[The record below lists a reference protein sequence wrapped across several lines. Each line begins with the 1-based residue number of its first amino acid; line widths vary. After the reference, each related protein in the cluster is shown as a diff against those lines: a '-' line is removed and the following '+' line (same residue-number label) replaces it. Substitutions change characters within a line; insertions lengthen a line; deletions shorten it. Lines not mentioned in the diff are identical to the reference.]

1 MESDR
6 AATSWP
12 DFRVFSESESRNEAL
27 VRPVLARG
35 QVLVVTGPQNDVRG
49 VIGPW
54 CGFDALIPSANAFV
68 TVRPGERIGEV
79 QRALHRSG
87 ARVALVI
94 EDSAKGPEVQGII
107 TERDLTHLACAAAQL
122 TG

>member
-1 MESDR
+1 MS
-6 AATSWP
+6 P
-12 DFRVFSESESRNEAL
+12 DFRLFSESESRNEAL
-27 VRPVLARG
+27 VRPALARG
-35 QVLVVTGPQNDVRG
+35 QVLVVTGPRNDVRG

-54 CGFDALIPSANAFV
+54 CGFV

-94 EDSAKGPEVQGII
+94 GFS
-107 TERDLTHLACAAAQL
+107 
-122 TG
+122 

>member
-1 MESDR
+1 MSPEFR
-6 AATSWP
+6 A
-12 DFRVFSESESRNEAL
+12 VSESESRNEAL
-27 VRPVLARG
+27 VRPALARG

-54 CGFDALIPSANAFV
+54 CGSEALVPSVNTFV

-94 EDSAKGPEVQGII
+94 EDSAKRPEVQGII
-107 TERDLTHLACAAAQL
+107 AERELTKMACAAAQL

>member
-1 MESDR
+1 M
-6 AATSWP
+6 
-12 DFRVFSESESRNEAL
+12 
-27 VRPVLARG
+27 
-35 QVLVVTGPQNDVRG
+35 GPENDVLG

-54 CGFDALIPSANAFV
+54 GGSDALVPSAKAFV
-68 TVRPGERIGEV
+68 TVRPDDRIGEV

-94 EDSAKGPEVQGII
+94 ENSAKRPEVQGII
-107 TERDLTHLACAAAQL
+107 TERDLTRMACAAAQL